1 MRIYFSA
8 NKPPPLQNISVAP
21 LSQYN
26 YQKKMLSANN
36 IEIIPVFQ
44 ITFEIFPKHYNILG
58 NFLVARIF
66 DPPPP
71 LLLIVK
77 SI

>member
-1 MRIYFSA
+1 
-8 NKPPPLQNISVAP
+8 
-21 LSQYN
+21 
-26 YQKKMLSANN
+26 MLSANN

-66 DPPPP
+66 DPPKVSKIISQ
-71 LLLIVK
+71 LVVNSMLNAHELVSF
-77 SI
+77 SII